1 MKRFW
6 LAAIL
11 CATLLHA
18 QHTQPVDG
26 SVDNGESLKSEALQG
41 FFELAK
47 SGDLD
52 AQTMLGELYL
62 DGLNGVE
69 KDPQKAFFW
78 ISKAANREEP
88 QAQYLLGYMYE
99 NGIHVAKDVKKAVRW
114 YKKSAMQGDVLAQ
127 YNLALIY
134 KEGKGNVSKNINEA
148 FKWIQMVQKEERRV
162 EQVAMRMQ

>member
-6 LAAIL
+6 LAVIL
-11 CATLLHA
+11 CSTLLHA
-18 QHTQPVDG
+18 QHTQPVEAY
-26 SVDNGESLKSEALQG
+26 VDNGQSLKSRALQG

-69 KDPQKAFFW
+69 QDPKKAFFW

-99 NGIHVAKDVKKAVRW
+99 NGIYVAKNVKKAVEW

-134 KEGKGNVSKNINEA
+134 KEGKGSVSKNVHEA
-148 FKWIQMVQKEERRV
+148 FKWLQMVQKEERRV
-162 EQVAMRMQ
+162 EKVAMRMH